1 MYINETWAQA
11 IDARRI
17 LINMWGNSLVMV
29 DTGVAQE
36 AARGSSGSP

>member
-11 IDARRI
+11 IDDRRI

-29 DTGVAQE
+29 DTQ
-36 AARGSSGSP
+36 AALETVMDASGIP

>member
-11 IDARRI
+11 IDDRRI

-29 DTGVAQE
+29 DTQ
-36 AARGSSGSP
+36 AALETVTGGDETP